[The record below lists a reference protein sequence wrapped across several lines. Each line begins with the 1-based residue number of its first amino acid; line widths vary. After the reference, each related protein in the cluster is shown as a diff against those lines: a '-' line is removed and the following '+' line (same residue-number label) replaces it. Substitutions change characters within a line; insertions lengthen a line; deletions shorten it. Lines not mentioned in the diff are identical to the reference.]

1 MAKTVR
7 AALAALVFASAVSFA
22 GPLAATAPSGKPEDV
37 GLSTKRLERVG
48 ELVQRHIA
56 AGSFSGA
63 VTLVARNGRIVHHE
77 AFGQMDLD
85 ARKPMVKDGIFRIMS
100 MTKPVIG
107 VATLMM
113 VEEGK
118 IRLTDPVSRFIP
130 EWKDMTVG
138 VALPAGP
145 GARAGGPPPAG
156 GRGAEPRYYTV
167 PIERELTIRD
177 LLTHVN
183 GLVTGPISQSAN
195 RAVAAKPNET
205 LADYIPRL
213 GKVPTDFQPGA
224 RWAYSATAAW
234 DTLSRVIEI
243 ASGTTIDRFVKQ
255 RIFDPLEMKDT
266 TYVEPAGNPRLVK
279 LYSRTPDGL
288 RPAQNPAF
296 MNGVYFSGG
305 GGLLSTATDYAQF
318 ALMLANN
325 GELNGVR
332 LLSPRSVDLMGS
344 VFVPDTLPGRPR
356 GESFG
361 LSVRVVTDPAARSTY
376 LSEGSFGWS
385 GAFGTHFW
393 VDRREKLIA
402 IALTQTS
409 NQEFLRDFENMV
421 MQSVVGGTPRTSG
434 TN

>member
-1 MAKTVR
+1 MVKTIR
-7 AALAALVFASAVSFA
+7 AVFAPLVIAGVVSLA
-22 GPLAATAPSGKPEDV
+22 WPLGATAPSGKPEDV

-48 ELVQRHIA
+48 ELVQRHLT

-77 AFGQMDLD
+77 AFGVMDLETK
-85 ARKPMVKDGIFRIMS
+85 KPMPKDGIFRIMS

-113 VEEGK
+113 IEEGK
-118 IRLTDPVSRFIP
+118 IRLTDPVSKFIP
-130 EWKDMTVG
+130 EWKNMTVG
-138 VALPAGP
+138 VALPAQGGGAP
-145 GARAGGPPPAG
+145 GVRAGGAP
-156 GRGAEPRYYTV
+156 AEPRYYTV

-183 GLVTGPISQSAN
+183 GVVTGPISQSAN

-213 GKVPTDFQPGA
+213 GKVPTDFQPGT

-243 ASGTTIDRFVKQ
+243 VSGTTIDKFVKQ

-266 TYVEPAGNPRLVK
+266 TYVEPTSNPRLVK

-305 GGLLSTATDYAQF
+305 GGLLSTAADYAQF
-318 ALMLANN
+318 ALMLVNG

-361 LSVRVVTDPAARSTY
+361 LSVRVVTDPAARNTY

-421 MQSVVGGTPRTSG
+421 MQSVVGGTTRTSS